1 MQTNTGKTI
10 IFSEIICI
18 CKHFTVKNILRRN
31 KRSLR
36 RKKYM
41 ICKKF
46 VFKTCLYQKSRFL
59 TELTNGPFIFVKFE
73 IFYFGVLKFDI
84 VFKKHFLS
92 LSFFFFYLI
101 FYIGSSSLISIL
113 KCFFW
118 FWYKIKTYVD
128 QNDDFENVIK
138 FDRLKWKISNLR
150 DHFEK
155 GIKFGE
161 PK

>member
-1 MQTNTGKTI
+1 MLIPKIT
-10 IFSEIICI
+10 FS
-18 CKHFTVKNILRRN
+18 HWAN
-31 KRSLR
+31 
-36 RKKYM
+36 
-41 ICKKF
+41 
-46 VFKTCLYQKSRFL
+46 
-59 TELTNGPFIFVKFE
+59 NGPFILVKFE

-92 LSFFFFYLI
+92 LSFFFFY
-101 FYIGSSSLISIL
+101 IGSSSLISIL

-128 QNDDFENVIK
+128 QNDHFENVIK